1 MLIPSIDL
9 LGGRIVQLVQ
19 GEKLRLAFDDF
30 EYWIERFSRFPLV
43 QLIDLD
49 AAMRQGENSA
59 LVEQIAKRLPVQAGG
74 GIHTIERA
82 RQVLEAGAQRVII
95 GSALF
100 SAEGTVNTDFAAE
113 LAESVGAERV
123 VAGIDTKNGRIAVK
137 GWKAQVELTPDEAIP
152 QLEPYVAAFLYTHVD
167 GEGMMQGF
175 PIETGRAAAQADE
188 AATHRGRRHSQPA
201 GGGCAGC
208 AWARTRWWGWRCIQI
223 YCSLKLPV
231 QAGGGIHTVKRARQV
246 LEAGA
251 QRVIIGS
258 ALFSAEGTVNTEFAA
273 KLAESVGAERVVA
286 GIDTKN
292 GRIAVKGW
300 KAQVELTADDAIPQL
315 EPYAAAFLYTHV
327 DTEGTMRGFPA
338 DVATRLRKLTKK
350 QLIVAG
356 GIRSQQE
363 VDALD
368 SLGADAVVGMAVYTE
383 LLKV

>member
-74 GIHTIERA
+74 GIHTVERA
-82 RQVLEAGAQRVII
+82 RQVLEAGAKRVII

-100 SAEGTVNTDFAAE
+100 SAEGA
-113 LAESVGAERV
+113 
-123 VAGIDTKNGRIAVK
+123 
-137 GWKAQVELTPDEAIP
+137 
-152 QLEPYVAAFLYTHVD
+152 
-167 GEGMMQGF
+167 
-175 PIETGRAAAQADE
+175 
-188 AATHRGRRHSQPA
+188 
-201 GGGCAGC
+201 
-208 AWARTRWWGWRCIQI
+208 
-223 YCSLKLPV
+223 
-231 QAGGGIHTVKRARQV
+231 
-246 LEAGA
+246 
-251 QRVIIGS
+251 
-258 ALFSAEGTVNTEFAA
+258 VNTEFAA

-286 GIDTKN
+286 GIDTKS

-300 KAQVELTADDAIPQL
+300 KAQVELSADEAIPQL

-338 DVATRLRKLTKK
+338 DVAARLRKLTKK

-368 SLGADAVVGMAVYTE
+368 ALGADAVVGMAVYTE

>member
-74 GIHTIERA
+74 GIHTVERA

-100 SAEGTVNTDFAAE
+100 SAEGAVNTEFAAK
-113 LAESVGAERV
+113 LAAAVGAERV

-137 GWKAQVELTPDEAIP
+137 GWKAQVELTPD
-152 QLEPYVAAFLYTHVD
+152 
-167 GEGMMQGF
+167 
-175 PIETGRAAAQADE
+175 
-188 AATHRGRRHSQPA
+188 
-201 GGGCAGC
+201 
-208 AWARTRWWGWRCIQI
+208 
-223 YCSLKLPV
+223 
-231 QAGGGIHTVKRARQV
+231 
-246 LEAGA
+246 
-251 QRVIIGS
+251 
-258 ALFSAEGTVNTEFAA
+258 
-273 KLAESVGAERVVA
+273 
-286 GIDTKN
+286 
-292 GRIAVKGW
+292 
-300 KAQVELTADDAIPQL
+300 DAIPQL
-315 EPYAAAFLYTHV
+315 EPYATAFLYTHV
-327 DTEGTMRGFPA
+327 DTEGTMRGFPS
-338 DVATRLRKLTKK
+338 DVAARLRKLTKK
-350 QLIVAG
+350 QFIVAG

-368 SLGADAVVGMAVYTE
+368 ALGADAVVGMAVYTE
-383 LLKV
+383 LLAV